1 MPAATTLK
9 LVDNGNI
16 TGILETLKRV
26 HDSTKVNTKNEVKIS
41 EGITKR
47 SVGKNDL
54 VKNEYKIENLPTM
67 KIDTEKE
74 TTSESSTTAD
84 SSSATTGESST
95 TSATSVNTET
105 TQPENEKLEQM
116 KNNPILR
123 KWDGK
128 KKIVFLHIGKN
139 GGTSFDKLMMGPTV
153 KDLILKF
160 YVYFN

>member
-47 SVGKNDL
+47 SVGQNDS

-105 TQPENEKLEQM
+105 TQPENEKLEH
-116 KNNPILR
+116 
-123 KWDGK
+123 
-128 KKIVFLHIGKN
+128 V
-139 GGTSFDKLMMGPTV
+139 
-153 KDLILKF
+153 
-160 YVYFN
+160 